1 MALQRDSVFINKM
14 GIALQDFAVVTL
26 IETLTHMGLLVNDA
40 VGMVQD
46 VGEGRTKK
54 TGMVAV
60 EGILVKLDNTADGMA
75 EGF

>member
-1 MALQRDSVFINKM
+1 
-14 GIALQDFAVVTL
+14 
-26 IETLTHMGLLVNDA
+26 MGLLVNDA

-60 EGILVKLDNTADGMA
+60 EGILVKLDNTAEGRGEGLLRDGT
-75 EGF
+75 GVPRGDHPPPTLW